1 MRGLNKSAWSGHSAL
16 VGHIDR
22 KWQETKYIL
31 SFFGRGSIGRR
42 RYLDYIAEGIERG
55 RRPELVGGGLIR
67 SLGGWFEVLSLRRRG
82 EKEAYDQRILGE
94 GDFVD
99 MILSESEDIAK
110 ENLRLVS
117 DRRVDLTRL
126 AERVCKVHGVSIG
139 EFRSGSRRGDV
150 VKARRVLSSLAVREL
165 GYSGAE
171 VARYLGV
178 TNSCITRYISIRKSP
193 PKKKYL

>member
-1 MRGLNKSAWSGHSAL
+1 
-16 VGHIDR
+16 
-22 KWQETKYIL
+22 L
-31 SFFGRGSIGRR
+31 SFFGRDSIGRR
-42 RYLDYIAEGIERG
+42 RYLDYVSEGIEWG

-82 EKEAYDQRILGE
+82 EKEAYDQRILGDD
-94 GDFVD
+94 DFVD

-117 DRRVDLTRL
+117 DRRNDLKRL
-126 AERVCKVHGVSIG
+126 AERVCKVHGVLMG

-178 TNSCITRYISIRKSP
+178 TNHV
-193 PKKKYL
+193 